1 MIDKNR
7 RRVRIVLIEL
17 KEFIA
22 FLNKLEEK
30 RIFYKLNKVRSEAIM
45 VEAAVPGQRWEIEFL
60 EDGTVDIEKF
70 ISDKDMYDVNELET
84 LFREFSD

>member
-1 MIDKNR
+1 M
-7 RRVRIVLIEL
+7 EL

-22 FLNKLEEK
+22 ILNKLEENS
-30 RIFYKLNKVRSEAIM
+30 IFYKLNKVRNEAIM
-45 VEAAVPGQRWEIEFL
+45 VEVAVPGQRWEIEFL

-84 LFREFSD
+84 LFKKFGD

>member
-1 MIDKNR
+1 M
-7 RRVRIVLIEL
+7 EL

-22 FLNKLEEK
+22 ILNKLEENSV
-30 RIFYKLNKVRSEAIM
+30 FYKLNKVRNEAIM
-45 VEAAVPGQRWEIEFL
+45 VEVAVPGQRWEIEFV

-84 LFREFSD
+84 LFKKFGD

>member
-1 MIDKNR
+1 M
-7 RRVRIVLIEL
+7 EL

-22 FLNKLEEK
+22 LLNKLEK
-30 RIFYKLNKVRSEAIM
+30 NSIFYKLNKVRNEAIM
-45 VEAAVPGQRWEIEFL
+45 IEVAVPGQRWEIEFL

-84 LFREFSD
+84 LFKEFSD